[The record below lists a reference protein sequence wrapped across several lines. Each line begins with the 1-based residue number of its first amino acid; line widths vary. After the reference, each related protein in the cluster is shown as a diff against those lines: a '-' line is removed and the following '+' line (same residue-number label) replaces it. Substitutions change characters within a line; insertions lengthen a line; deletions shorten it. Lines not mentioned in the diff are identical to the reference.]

1 MMGHK
6 IIYGAF
12 VATWAS
18 IIIFMFFPGYIYSDS
33 FDQYQ
38 QALSGEFSDWHPP
51 IMSAIWRLQILFFGT
66 GSIFYATNILAVY
79 IALYLLLMPYKFWI
93 SIPIFI
99 ILALCPVFFG
109 LAPIVWKDVFLA
121 SLVFLSAS
129 IAINRIT
136 VNGKIEKKYKII
148 SLVLLLVASLVR
160 ANAPFITAPLI
171 VLFLIGW
178 DNRFKSILISGIAA
192 IGLIGISGP
201 INNHLLGARQSHP
214 LISLEVYDLAGV
226 SNFSGKLQVPGTY
239 STDEQQRILNS
250 CYSSTHWDVYAWGEC
265 AFVTEN
271 LNRNGLGSAWL
282 RAILN
287 NPLAY
292 FEHRVSHFNDFLR
305 FIGNEPAYKYYVS
318 VPPGYQS
325 DNPQRINA
333 THQYYTR
340 LMERYN
346 SQPWHY
352 GFVWYAISIGL
363 FIATFKPKNTIEN
376 LINCLSFASFLYISG
391 YLIVGVA
398 ADFRY
403 FLPAVYLLIA
413 STVVLAGYA
422 RTILL
427 SKQGLIGIATTLAI
441 ISTGVLL

>member
-1 MMGHK
+1 MRHK
-6 IIYGAF
+6 VIFGSF
-12 VATWAS
+12 VATWAA

-38 QALSGEFSDWHPP
+38 QALSGELTDWHPP
-51 IMSAIWRLQILFFGT
+51 IMSAIWRLQILLFGT
-66 GSIFYATNILAVY
+66 GSIFYAINILAVY
-79 IALYLLLMPYKFWI
+79 IALYLLLVPYKCWI
-93 SIPIFI
+93 SIPVFI
-99 ILALCPVFFG
+99 LLALCPVIFG
-109 LAPIVWKDVFLA
+109 LIPIVWKDVFLA

-136 VNGKIEKKYKII
+136 INGKIEKKYKIL
-148 SLVLLLVASLVR
+148 SLILLLVASLVR
-160 ANAPFITAPLI
+160 ANAPFITAPL
-171 VLFLIGW
+171 LLMLLIGW
-178 DNRFKSILISGIAA
+178 DNRFKSIIISGIAA
-192 IGLIGISGP
+192 IALIGISGP

-214 LISLEVYDLAGV
+214 LISLEVYDLSGV
-226 SNFSGKLQVPGTY
+226 SHFSGKLEVPGKY

-271 LNRNGLGSAWL
+271 LNRNDLGSTWL
-282 RAILN
+282 KAILN

-292 FEHRVSHFNDFLR
+292 LEHRASHFNNFLR
-305 FIGNEPAYKYYVS
+305 FIGNEPAYKYYVG

-325 DNPQRINA
+325 DNPQRRNT
-333 THQYYTR
+333 THQYYTQ

-346 SQPWHY
+346 SQPWHF

-363 FIATFKPKNTIEN
+363 FIATFTPKNFIEN

-403 FLPAVYLLIA
+403 FLPAIYLLIA
-413 STVVLAGYA
+413 AIIVLAGYG

-427 SKQGLIGIATTLAI
+427 STQGLIGIATTLVI
-441 ISTGVLL
+441 ICIGVLV

>member
-1 MMGHK
+1 MRHK
-6 IIYGAF
+6 IIFGSF
-12 VATWAS
+12 VATWAA
-18 IIIFMFFPGYIYSDS
+18 IIIFIFFPGYIYSDS

-38 QALSGEFSDWHPP
+38 QAVSGEFSDWHPP
-51 IMSAIWRLQILFFGT
+51 IMSAIWRLQILLLGT
-66 GSIFYATNILAVY
+66 GSIFYAINMLAVY
-79 IALYLLLMPYKFWI
+79 IALYLLLVPYKCWI
-93 SIPIFI
+93 SFPVFI
-99 ILALCPVFFG
+99 ILALCPIIFG
-109 LAPIVWKDVFLA
+109 LIPIVWKDVFLS

-136 VNGKIEKKYKII
+136 INGKIEAKYKILI
-148 SLVLLLVASLVR
+148 LVLLLVASLVR

-171 VLFLIGW
+171 LLLLIGW
-178 DNRFKSILISGIAA
+178 DNRFKSVVISSITA

-214 LISLEVYDLAGV
+214 LVSLEVYDLAGI
-226 SNFSGKLQVPGTY
+226 SHYSGKLEVPGKYT
-239 STDEQQRILNS
+239 TEEQQRILYS

-265 AFVTEN
+265 SFVTEN
-271 LNRNGLGSAWL
+271 LNRAGLSSAWL
-282 RAILN
+282 KAILN

-292 FEHRVSHFNDFLR
+292 FKHRLSHFNDFLR
-305 FIGNEPAYKYYVS
+305 FIGSEPAYKYYVG

-333 THQYYTR
+333 THQYYTQ
-340 LMERYN
+340 LMEQYN
-346 SQPWHY
+346 SQPWHF

-363 FIATFKPKNTIEN
+363 FIASFATSNSIKN

-403 FLPAVYLLIA
+403 LLPAVYLLIA
-413 STVVLAGYA
+413 SIIVLVGYE
-422 RTILL
+422 RNIIF
-427 SKQGLIGIATTLAI
+427 SKQGIVGMAITLAI
-441 ISTGVLL
+441 IGTGVLL